1 MSAPLEQLLRDARI
15 DLVLSRIEK
24 DESVIK
30 EIINH
35 LDSDIRSVKFNAILV
50 LGEVG
55 QKSVDSLSKLRECLE
70 DNDWSIC
77 REATRTMGKLGRIA
91 KESIPQLSKM
101 LEDNEESIRKEA
113 AIALGSIGEP
123 TNEAISGLIKALE
136 DKSEMHKETYL
147 HLLKRANYFRNTL
160 VLLYISISLF
170 AIAGLVGGITS
181 GLTNFSFYLTV
192 ILTIAGIF
200 CLATVAILLI
210 KESTLSLEILKIHL
224 KEIDIK

>member
-1 MSAPLEQLLRDARI
+1 LETIGFWISPLLLLPGAGLLVMSTSQRFNRLH
-15 DLVLSRIEK
+15 
-24 DESVIK
+24 DEIH
-30 EIINH
+30 H
-35 LDSDIRSVKFNAILV
+35 L
-50 LGEVG
+50 
-55 QKSVDSLSKLRECLE
+55 
-70 DNDWSIC
+70 
-77 REATRTMGKLGRIA
+77 
-91 KESIPQLSKM
+91 
-101 LEDNEESIRKEA
+101 
-113 AIALGSIGEP
+113 
-123 TNEAISGLIKALE
+123 LE

-200 CLATVAILLI
+200 CLATAAILLI